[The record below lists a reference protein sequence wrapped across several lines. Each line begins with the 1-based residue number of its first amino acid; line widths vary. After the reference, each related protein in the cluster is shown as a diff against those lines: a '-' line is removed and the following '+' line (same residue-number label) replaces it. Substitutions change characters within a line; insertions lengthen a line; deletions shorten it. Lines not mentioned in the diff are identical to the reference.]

1 MTDASLTP
9 EEQAA
14 LHAELETAGRG
25 VKPEPV
31 DLVAGDRAF
40 REQVPAFERSFELF
54 KLALQDTI
62 AKTLKT
68 PCQVSPQPLEVV
80 GPKMIEQTLAAHT
93 GVAEIVD
100 QSNALQGYCA
110 FNDDFCAAVVEQVFG
125 GVPLGQKVQGDAA
138 GEEADDAEPIEDA
151 PEGESAEVKEAIKQP
166 LTELERE
173 TFEMFFGK
181 VLVLIQEHVLAG
193 ANVRLKHRYVPFGLP
208 TEVPSDLDSVLL
220 CRFDFEIAGSQYTL
234 DLVLF
239 VGLMKLG
246 LQGESKS
253 GTGKRPEWMVKHLA
267 RADIEV
273 TGSLGHIELSLA
285 DLLGLRAGD
294 VLRLDRGRHDT
305 VPVLIEGI
313 HKFNAKPVQ
322 QHGVFGVEIQT
333 ELS

>member
-1 MTDASLTP
+1 MTDATLTP

-14 LHAELETAGRG
+14 LHEELEAAGRS

-40 REQVPAFERSFELF
+40 REQVPVFERSFELF

-62 AKTLKT
+62 GKTLKT
-68 PCQVSPQPLEVV
+68 PCKVAPKPLEVV
-80 GPKMIEQTLAAHT
+80 GPKTIEQALALHT

-100 QSNALQGYCA
+100 QSNALQGFCA
-110 FNDDFCAAVVEQVFG
+110 FNDEFCAAVVEQVFG
-125 GVPLGQKVQGDAA
+125 GVPLGQKVQAEDEGE
-138 GEEADDAEPIEDA
+138 GEEAPAEDA
-151 PEGESAEVKEAIKQP
+151 GEGESSEAMPAVKQP

-173 TFEMFFGK
+173 TFEMFFDK
-181 VLVLIQEHVLAG
+181 ILVLIQEHVLSG

-208 TEVPSDLDSVLL
+208 TEVPAGLDSALL
-220 CRFDFEIAGSQYTL
+220 CRFDLEIAGAQYTL
-234 DLVLF
+234 ELVLF
-239 VGLMKLG
+239 VELMKLG
-246 LQGESKS
+246 LQGDSKS
-253 GTGKRPEWMVKHLA
+253 GSGKRPEWMVKHLA
-267 RADIEV
+267 RADVEV
-273 TGSLGHIELSLA
+273 TGSLGHIGLSLA

-322 QHGVFGVEIQT
+322 QHGVFGVEIET